1 MNTYTSHFHGYFLP
15 IFDCGA
21 KLSFTSLTSIN
32 HTICNKYFL
41 FNYQLKLIKYL
52 YYKEDTD
59 ILFALCF
66 NDPCIVRAAFFANIA
81 RIAASVTLFPSGALP
96 KAPKALVTVFSWLVS
111 KTSSSPNPSSG
122 EALII
127 KSLMLDTLKFKE
139 FLLRL
144 SSPILFKEILG
155 DLTMAIFEDR
165 LRSPHGL
172 FYQ

>member
-1 MNTYTSHFHGYFLP
+1 MASISLRGGQCHKEKFQLCRSNVVDLYRAILRFSNFLTFARAYSLKSFKLFMNTYTSHFHGYFLP

-96 KAPKALVTVFSWLVS
+96 KAPKALVTVFS
-111 KTSSSPNPSSG
+111 
-122 EALII
+122 
-127 KSLMLDTLKFKE
+127 
-139 FLLRL
+139 
-144 SSPILFKEILG
+144 
-155 DLTMAIFEDR
+155 
-165 LRSPHGL
+165 
-172 FYQ
+172 

>member
-81 RIAASVTLFPSGALP
+81 RIAASVTLGPSGPFLP
-96 KAPKALVTVFSWLVS
+96 KAPKALVTVFSWLGQRHHRRPTRRRVRH
-111 KTSSSPNPSSG
+111 SSSNLWCSIHSNS
-122 EALII
+122 
-127 KSLMLDTLKFKE
+127 KSFCFVCLHRYYSKKFLVTLPWPYLKT
-139 FLLRL
+139 
-144 SSPILFKEILG
+144 
-155 DLTMAIFEDR
+155 D
-165 LRSPHGL
+165 
-172 FYQ
+172 